1 MSMRWVA
8 SLLPLVSDDLRP
20 TKRAHVHPAGLLV
33 AVLAAV
39 AVACSQ
45 APATARSN
53 VSAPARFG
61 LGQSAT
67 SQDIARWNSDV
78 SPDGRGLPNDSG
90 TASEGAV
97 IYAAQC
103 AVCHGADGIHGAVPP
118 APPLVGRMPG
128 DSFPFATDTTAVATV
143 GNYWPYATTLY
154 DYIGRAMPFP
164 SPGSLSA
171 HQIYALTA
179 FILSRNDILPAT
191 AVLNA
196 KTLPLVRMPARTRFV
211 PDDRSGGREVR

>member
-1 MSMRWVA
+1 MHRTA
-8 SLLPLVSDDLRP
+8 FLGG
-20 TKRAHVHPAGLLV
+20 A
-33 AVLAAV
+33 LAAV
-39 AVACSQ
+39 AAACSQ
-45 APATARSN
+45 SPAATPSN
-53 VSAPARFG
+53 VSAPGRFG
-61 LGQSAT
+61 FGQTAST
-67 SQDIARWNSDV
+67 QDIARWNSDV

-118 APPLVGRMPG
+118 APPLVGRIPG

-179 FILSRNDILPAT
+179 FILSRNAILPAN

-196 KTLPLVRMPARTRFV
+196 KTLPLVRMPAQRRFV
-211 PDDRSGGREVR
+211 PDDRRGGREVR